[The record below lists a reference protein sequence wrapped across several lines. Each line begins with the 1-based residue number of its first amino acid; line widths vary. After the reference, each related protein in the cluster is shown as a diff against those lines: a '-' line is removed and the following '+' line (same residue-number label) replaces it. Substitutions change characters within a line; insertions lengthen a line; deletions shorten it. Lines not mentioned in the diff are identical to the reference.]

1 MEMLLMKFYTPLKLI
16 DLLMETKMG
25 TGVIQYVATT
35 PKEMLQKLA
44 LLTGELSAENSA
56 VIP

>member
-1 MEMLLMKFYTPLKLI
+1 MKFYTPLKLI